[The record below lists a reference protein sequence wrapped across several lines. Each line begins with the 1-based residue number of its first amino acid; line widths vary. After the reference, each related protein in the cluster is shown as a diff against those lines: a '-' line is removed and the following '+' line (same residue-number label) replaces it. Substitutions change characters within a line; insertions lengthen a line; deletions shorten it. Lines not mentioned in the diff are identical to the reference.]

1 MCDECIQILFKSKI
15 VSIQRR
21 LRVRLCENANS
32 APLHIILSHRI
43 SPHHITSHHQ
53 PTFMHTAHTHSRTH
67 RRLLNTKDNAP
78 AKQAPLNGIKTE
90 INYHFDWLLFILLI
104 FSVKRWSLLRP
115 RLNAW
120 NVERRGHTAH
130 SLIKWEKFVIF
141 WAANAINRSNWI
153 LKQNRGV
160 LENDYFFGNKIQLPL
175 IFQWNDKFSK
185 NVTYVLTT

>member
-53 PTFMHTAHTHSRTH
+53 PTSNIHAYGTHTHSRTH

-104 FSVKRWSLLRP
+104 FSVKRWSLLWP
-115 RLNAW
+115 RINAQ
-120 NVERRGHTAH
+120 NLEHRTLRHITQSNGAQHQMRR
-130 SLIKWEKFVIF
+130 KKFVIF
-141 WAANAINRSNWI
+141 
-153 LKQNRGV
+153 
-160 LENDYFFGNKIQLPL
+160 
-175 IFQWNDKFSK
+175 FSCS
-185 NVTYVLTT
+185 